1 MIVRSA
7 KLALILFFLDW
18 SNVLAQSLSA
28 TDQKR
33 QCKPIAR
40 VLNNNDQYWTVRSL
54 LCEEDRLNPKLGKK
68 VDVFCYA
75 NGAVL
80 RLGNGAV
87 WDGCVSMR
95 KQQVRQA
102 QCTYENRLNCPKV
115 KGPGEHR
122 NTPALIAP
130 YSSTLLNQKPNFSWY
145 SVAGATSYLVQ
156 VSGVGV
162 NWEEEVEN
170 THLPYPQAQPA
181 MRFGNAY
188 KITIIARQKGS
199 AIKASVAAVNLLPQ
213 QDVKQILKI
222 VKQINN
228 LGISKDEAAFL
239 DLDRVYMSK
248 NLLHETIGLLE
259 SRVSA
264 GSRNPTLYRVLGDR
278 YLEAGLPEEAKDEYI
293 TATTLAKKVDNSDEL
308 AKAQAGL
315 QRIAIYSQLPTR
327 TNGDQ

>member
-7 KLALILFFLDW
+7 KLALILIFWDW
-18 SNVLAQSLSA
+18 SNVLAQPLSTTA
-28 TDQKR
+28 HKR

-40 VLNNNDQYWTVRSL
+40 VLNNNDRHWTGGSL
-54 LCEEDRLNPKLGKK
+54 LCESDRLYPEPGKK
-68 VDVFCYA
+68 VEVFCYA
-75 NGAVL
+75 NGTVL
-80 RLGNGAV
+80 RLGNGTD
-87 WDGCVSMR
+87 WDRCVSMR

-115 KGPGEHR
+115 KGPGEQR

-162 NWEEEVEN
+162 NWEEEVKN
-170 THLPYPQAQPA
+170 PHLSYPREQPA
-181 MRFGNAY
+181 MQFGNAY
-188 KITIIARQKGS
+188 KITIIAKQKGS

-213 QDVKQILKI
+213 HDARQVIRI
-222 VKQINN
+222 VKQINK
-228 LGISKDEAAFL
+228 LDIPKDEAAFL
-239 DLDRVYMSK
+239 DLDRVYMAK
-248 NLLHETIGLLE
+248 NLLHETIETLK
-259 SRVSA
+259 SQVKA

-278 YLEAGLPEEAKDEYI
+278 YLEAGLPGKAKHEYI
-293 TATTLAKKVDNSDEL
+293 TATTLAKRVDNSAEL

-315 QRIAIYSQLPTR
+315 QRIALYSQLPTR
-327 TNGDQ
+327 INGDQ